1 MLVVSR
7 LLLDVKGATAINAF
21 DTMAD
26 SDEAFEAVTAFL
38 VRLDIKSLM
47 STNGLQEWSYF

>member
-21 DTMAD
+21 DTAD
-26 SDEAFEAVTAFL
+26 SEAFEAVTAFL
-38 VRLDIKSLM
+38 VRLDIKA
-47 STNGLQEWSYF
+47 